1 MFTRIVSAAYLSA
14 CMLTPALAQGANL
27 PIVFVSSNPIGIN
40 EFLKMGAE
48 GSKKAAEKLGVPAKI
63 FESSDP
69 TTMRQ
74 NLEAAARA
82 GATII
87 VVTGFE
93 FDDILPEIAPKYP
106 KQKFLQ
112 VDSCPSAPPS
122 NVYCAAFREYETS
135 FIAGAEAA
143 LTSEAGKVGVIGA
156 LDIPF
161 IHRYTS
167 AFVAGA
173 KYVKPDIEVSAPV
186 WIGGDNP
193 FSDPARGQMRAT
205 VVFSDGADRVV
216 TAAAASN
223 GGVFKATQD
232 FPGAAAFGVD
242 VNECK
247 TAPDAVMDNIEKRV
261 DVAIEKRVDEIMKGT
276 AEQRVELGLADDG
289 MTLTSLKDGVAAS
302 GCLIA
307 KYPDVIEKLRQI
319 KADIISG
326 KVVVQDPMAQN

>member
-1 MFTRIVSAAYLSA
+1 MLVRTMSAAILCGSMLASA
-14 CMLTPALAQGANL
+14 SAQSKL
-27 PIVFVSSNPIGIN
+27 PMVFVSSNPIGIN
-40 EFLKMGAE
+40 EFLKMGAL
-48 GSKKAAEKLGVPAKI
+48 GTQKAAEKLGVPAKI

-74 NLEAAARA
+74 NVEAAARA

-93 FDDILPEIAPKYP
+93 FDDILPEISPKYP
-106 KQKFLQ
+106 DQKFLQ
-112 VDSCPSAPPS
+112 VDSCPASPPP
-122 NVYCAAFREYETS
+122 NVFCAAFREHETS

-143 LTSEAGKVGVIGA
+143 LTSETGKIGAIGA

-167 AFVAGA
+167 AFIAGA
-173 KYVKPDIEVSAPV
+173 KHVKPEIEVSSPV

-216 TAAAASN
+216 TAASASN

-232 FPGAAAFGVD
+232 FPGFAAFGVD

-247 TAPDAVMDNIEKRV
+247 SAPNAVMDNIEKRL
-261 DVAIEKRVDEIMKGT
+261 DVAILNRVDDIMGGK

-289 MTLTSLKDGVAAS
+289 MTLTSLKDDVANS

-307 KYPDVIEKLRQI
+307 KYPEVIEKLRQI

-326 KVVVQDPMAQN
+326 KIVVDDPMAQK